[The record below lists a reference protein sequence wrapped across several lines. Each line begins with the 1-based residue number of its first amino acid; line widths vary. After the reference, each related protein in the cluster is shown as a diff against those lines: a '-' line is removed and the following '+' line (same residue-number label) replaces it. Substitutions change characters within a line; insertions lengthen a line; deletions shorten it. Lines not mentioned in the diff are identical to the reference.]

1 MKLMISHDPTVVTRG
16 CYMWAQDAKISEMGP
31 ATPLNIPAAVD
42 SVETISAEK
51 QPWNNTAIYEAA

>member
-1 MKLMISHDPTVVTRG
+1 
-16 CYMWAQDAKISEMGP
+16 MWAQDAKISEMGP